1 MSDPDVSRVGQS
13 RRAAHVLHGKSRL
26 ESIQDLVEESRGI
39 LINDNQLKVAI
50 GLAIERLKQFY
61 ERSDSAN
68 RSNDQGKFSHK
79 PSQRIFLCNKK
90 IQLETIRAAAQD
102 GSIP

>member
-1 MSDPDVSRVGQS
+1 M
-13 RRAAHVLHGKSRL
+13 LHGKSRL
-26 ESIQDLVEESRGI
+26 ESIQGLVEESRGI

-68 RSNDQGKFSHK
+68 GRNDQGKFGHK
-79 PSQRIFLCNKK
+79 PSQRIFSCNKN
-90 IQLETIRAAAQD
+90 I
-102 GSIP
+102 